1 MRGTTLSTLLLKRN
15 WYCFC
20 SVAINE
26 NDQII
31 QQIITI
37 QNDPKN
43 AKGTNKI
50 FDKNVTLF
58 GKYVWFSQLLSPLSQ
73 NDVHEQLNNTIKPL
87 KVAYTHSQMRHNLQ
101 TPSIHIHK
109 THNCLSS
116 GYTAKQQRWKMR
128 FQQHKPSSHHI
139 ISSSEITIHYLMF
152 CHVLLKTIH
161 YFISNTNLCDIKVT
175 WGTRNS
181 KEIML

>member
-1 MRGTTLSTLLLKRN
+1 MQFLYLNQFCLFERHHPVNLTPETKLIL
-15 WYCFC
+15 FC

-26 NDQII
+26 NYQII

-116 GYTAKQQRWKMR
+116 GYTAKQQR
-128 FQQHKPSSHHI
+128 
-139 ISSSEITIHYLMF
+139 
-152 CHVLLKTIH
+152 
-161 YFISNTNLCDIKVT
+161 
-175 WGTRNS
+175 
-181 KEIML
+181 